1 MVTSVKDLGEKKSPQ
16 ENSTHYQSQ
25 DNLHYQSPGVQNS
38 NEGMSFLKKKNTI
51 ESGKR
56 NSTYG
61 QEKEAPIYE
70 SQNLK
75 KKILKEHSECNR
87 GINLAV

>member
-1 MVTSVKDLGEKKSPQ
+1 
-16 ENSTHYQSQ
+16 
-25 DNLHYQSPGVQNS
+25 
-38 NEGMSFLKKKNTI
+38 MSFLKKKNTI

>member
-1 MVTSVKDLGEKKSPQ
+1 
-16 ENSTHYQSQ
+16 
-25 DNLHYQSPGVQNS
+25 
-38 NEGMSFLKKKNTI
+38 MSFLKKKNTI

-87 GINLAV
+87 GINLAVEIVKSNDSSAVLFAYLLLKKV